1 MKRPLGFIYTENWEE
16 EGTRRASHSTYCDL
30 VACKFE
36 QSKQFKGIQAQLID
50 ERGTTYTR
58 NSKSSTQKTK
68 KKRSQVRKY
77 LEAEQVRD
85 TRKGNIVGSLA
96 QFFLLD

>member
-16 EGTRRASHSTYCDL
+16 EGTRRASRSTYCDL

-68 KKRSQVRKY
+68 KKKEAKY
-77 LEAEQVRD
+77 ENTWKQNKYVTLEKVILWD
-85 TRKGNIVGSLA
+85 HWLNFSY
-96 QFFLLD
+96 